1 MSSDYSYKK
10 SWNKENG
17 KSAVITYENSSL
29 DWLEVDMVKLQPGD
43 SKKYHEGGKEY
54 GLVLLGGQCSVTGEG
69 FCFENI
75 GKRKDV
81 FDGPATC
88 VYVPGET
95 PFTITGV
102 TEVTVAV
109 CKAPANDGDFE
120 PKLINPEDVVI
131 KDLGKPGWERQAH
144 FILDERTSANMIYIG
159 EAYVKG
165 GQWASYPPHK
175 HDDDNMPTEGVLE
188 EIYYYEFD
196 KPAGFGIQRVYT
208 KEGEID
214 ETYTVKSG
222 DFVEIPRGYHPFC
235 CAPGYD
241 NYYLWIMA
249 GENRG
254 FYMTTEEGHKWLTK

>member
-1 MSSDYSYKK
+1 MSDYSYKK

-17 KSAVITYENSSL
+17 KSAVITFENSSL
-29 DWLEVDMVKLQPGD
+29 EMLEVDMLKLQPGD
-43 SKKYHEGGKEY
+43 KKSYQEGGKEY
-54 GLVLLGGQCSVTGEG
+54 GLLILGGQCSVVGSG
-69 FCFENI
+69 FNFEKI
-75 GKRKDV
+75 GKRANV

-88 VYVPGET
+88 VYIPGET

-102 TEVTVAV
+102 TEVSIAV
-109 CKAPANDGDFE
+109 CKSVAGEGFE

-144 FILDERTSANMIYIG
+144 FILDERCPANLIYIG

-175 HDDDNMPTEGVLE
+175 HDDDNMPIEGVQE

-196 KPAGFGIQRVYT
+196 KPSGFGIQRVYT
-208 KEGEID
+208 KEGDID

-235 CAPGYD
+235 CAPGYN

-254 FYMTTEEGHKWLTK
+254 FHMTTEEGHKWLNK